1 MIPDKIQVPLMPSI
15 MVIKD
20 EGDALYNKI
29 QKLIEEE
36 STSEKSYGPD
46 VINLQEM
53 VHQPGDCNQGSL
65 YDRPKLSR
73 REAEVL
79 QLLAMGK
86 TPDQMALKLGITPS
100 MVRKH
105 LYRLRAK
112 FKTDSRDQLMAMAG
126 YLRLCNPYQ
135 VE

>member
-1 MIPDKIQVPLMPSI
+1 MPSI
-15 MVIKD
+15 MVIKG
-20 EGDALYNKI
+20 EGNALYNKI

-46 VINLQEM
+46 IVNLQEM
-53 VHQPGDCNQGSL
+53 PHQPGDCNPGFS
-65 YDRPKLSR
+65 YDRPKLTR

-86 TPDQMALKLGITPS
+86 TPDQMAYKLGITPS